1 MFAHHEV
8 TPAYGLEA
16 EPGGGGPS
24 QVRHLQTVLDQGTV
38 KDLGIPTGGPKTL
51 RQSSSVRADVHSL
64 ARGCRPRS
72 APPNADSRMP
82 SSRENSFVDE
92 VWSLRGELN
101 PNYMITMA
109 ADLQLV

>member
-1 MFAHHEV
+1 
-8 TPAYGLEA
+8 
-16 EPGGGGPS
+16 
-24 QVRHLQTVLDQGTV
+24 
-38 KDLGIPTGGPKTL
+38 
-51 RQSSSVRADVHSL
+51 
-64 ARGCRPRS
+64 
-72 APPNADSRMP
+72 MP